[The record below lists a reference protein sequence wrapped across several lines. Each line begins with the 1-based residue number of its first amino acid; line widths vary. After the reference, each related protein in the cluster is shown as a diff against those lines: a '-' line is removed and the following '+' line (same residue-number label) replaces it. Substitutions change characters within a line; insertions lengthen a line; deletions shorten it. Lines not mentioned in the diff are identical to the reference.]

1 MANIHKKKTLNI
13 TLKDI
18 VLLTITGIVMIFM
31 LYPAYWVFYGS
42 FKKSGSL
49 FSSES
54 FGFTFDNYIKLF
66 ESGFGN
72 YILNSLFICLLAV
85 SISTVIAVV
94 TAYIFSRKNFR
105 GKKWFMSTV
114 LAGQMFPW
122 IILITPLFIM
132 FASLGL
138 MNSYTG
144 MVFIY
149 IAISIPFSIYLL
161 LGYLQSIPK
170 ELDEAATIDG
180 CSTFQV
186 LWEIIYPLIRPGI
199 VATATYSFILCWS
212 DYLFALA
219 FLTKTSVK
227 TIPLGLSQ
235 LFGEYGADWGAVMA
249 ASAVTTLPVLL
260 LFLPIQ
266 SKIASG
272 LTSASV
278 KG

>member
-1 MANIHKKKTLNI
+1 MEIIHKKKTLTI
-13 TLKDI
+13 TIKDI
-18 VLLTITGIVMIFM
+18 VILTITGIVMIFM

-49 FSSES
+49 FSSER

-66 ESGFGN
+66 EAGFGN

-85 SISTVIAVV
+85 LISTFIAVM
-94 TAYIFSRKNFR
+94 TAYIFSRKKFR
-105 GKKWFMSTV
+105 GKKWIMGTV

-122 IILITPLFIM
+122 IILITPLFIV

-144 MVFIY
+144 MIFIY
-149 IAISIPFSIYLL
+149 TAISMPFSIYLL
-161 LGYLQSIPK
+161 LGYLHSIPT
-170 ELDEAATIDG
+170 ELDEAATLDG
-180 CSTFQV
+180 CSPFQV
-186 LWEIIYPLIRPGI
+186 LWKIIYPLMRPGI

-227 TIPLGLSQ
+227 TLPLGLSLQ
-235 LFGEYGADWGAVMA
+235 FGEYGADWGAVMA
-249 ASAVTTLPVLL
+249 ASTVTTLPVLL

-266 SKIASG
+266 SKMASG
-272 LTSASV
+272 LTAGSV

>member
-13 TLKDI
+13 TLRDI

-144 MVFIY
+144 IH
-149 IAISIPFSIYLL
+149 
-161 LGYLQSIPK
+161 PK

-186 LWEIIYPLIRPGI
+186 LWKIIYPLIRPGI

>member
-94 TAYIFSRKNFR
+94 TAYIFSRKNFS
-105 GKKWFMSTV
+105 GKILELVFSLYKGYKKW
-114 LAGQMFPW
+114 L
-122 IILITPLFIM
+122 
-132 FASLGL
+132 
-138 MNSYTG
+138 
-144 MVFIY
+144 
-149 IAISIPFSIYLL
+149 
-161 LGYLQSIPK
+161 
-170 ELDEAATIDG
+170 
-180 CSTFQV
+180 
-186 LWEIIYPLIRPGI
+186 
-199 VATATYSFILCWS
+199 
-212 DYLFALA
+212 
-219 FLTKTSVK
+219 
-227 TIPLGLSQ
+227 
-235 LFGEYGADWGAVMA
+235 
-249 ASAVTTLPVLL
+249 
-260 LFLPIQ
+260 
-266 SKIASG
+266 
-272 LTSASV
+272 
-278 KG
+278 